1 MCVLVFVISLKG
13 CKFGDFKRNSRDSC
27 LADRVFATLM
37 FKFTQTDSA
46 DENKAIRNL
55 ETVSFRFEDKST
67 SLGVTYS
74 VVCNST
80 MNTQSVVGT
89 FQDSA

>member
-13 CKFGDFKRNSRDSC
+13 CKLGDFKRNSRDSC

-46 DENKAIRNL
+46 DENKAL
-55 ETVSFRFEDKST
+55 ETWRLLVSGLKTEVLHWGSHILSYAT
-67 SLGVTYS
+67 AL
-74 VVCNST
+74 
-80 MNTQSVVGT
+80 
-89 FQDSA
+89 